1 MSGPAVAVL
10 VLAYRSIDT
19 IEAAVRSALDQRYD
33 RLTVL
38 VREQGG
44 DAAELALLQRIA
56 GDDPR
61 VTITAGPNLGYAG
74 GHDELLRS
82 TDADLVVLLNADAWM
97 APDLVA
103 VAASRFD
110 TDERCGAVQPKVLR
124 PDGTTI
130 DATGIEV
137 RPSRR
142 AVTRVRDVPGEV
154 FGVDGAVA
162 VYRRAA
168 LDDVAVD
175 GEVLPRTFVA
185 YKEDVDLAWRLR
197 WRGWSA
203 WYEPAAVAWHHRGV
217 REVARRRMPPVA
229 RRLGW
234 ANHRLLQRRV
244 EPLRELGRDRWAW
257 LAREIVTWALLLTR
271 PSDVVPSLRHL
282 ASGWEAAGRAGRVIR
297 ERRVPG
303 ADPRRHITRR

>member
-1 MSGPAVAVL
+1 MRAAVL
-10 VLAYRSIDT
+10 VLAYRSIET

-33 RLTVL
+33 GELTVL

-44 DAAELALLQRIA
+44 DALELAVLQRIA
-56 GDDPR
+56 AQDLR
-61 VTITAGPNLGYAG
+61 VTVTAGPNLGYAG

-82 TDADLVVLLNADAWM
+82 TDAELVVLLNADAWM

-103 VAASRFD
+103 VAAARFAAD
-110 TDERCGAVQPKVLR
+110 QRCGAVQPRVLR
-124 PDGTTI
+124 PDGVTV

-142 AVTRVRDVPGEV
+142 ALTRVDDTPGEV

-168 LDDVAVD
+168 LDDAAVD
-175 GEVLPRTFVA
+175 GELLPRSFVA

-203 WYEPAAVAWHHRGV
+203 WYEPGAVAWHRRSV

-234 ANHRLLQRRV
+234 ANHRLMQRRV

-257 LAREIVTWALLLTR
+257 LGREVATWVLLLTR

-282 ASGWEAAGRAGRVIR
+282 AAGWRGAGRAGRLVR
-297 ERRVPG
+297 ERRAPG

>member
-1 MSGPAVAVL
+1 MRAAVL
-10 VLAYRSIDT
+10 VLAYRSIET
-19 IEAAVRSALDQRYD
+19 IEAAVRSALHQRYD
-33 RLTVL
+33 DEVVVL

-44 DAAELALLQRIA
+44 DEAELALLHRIA
-56 GDDPR
+56 AEAPALT
-61 VTITAGPNLGYAG
+61 VTSGPNLGYAG

-82 TDADLVVLLNADAWM
+82 TDAEVVVLLNADAWM

-103 VAASRFD
+103 VAAARLAA
-110 TDERCGAVQPKVLR
+110 DERCGAVQPKVLR
-124 PDGTTI
+124 PDRVTV
-130 DATGIEV
+130 DSTGIEV

-142 AVTRVRDVPGEV
+142 ALTRVEDVAGEV

-168 LDDVAVD
+168 LDDAAVD
-175 GEVLPRTFVA
+175 GEVLPRSFVA

-203 WYEPAAVAWHHRGV
+203 RYEPAALAWHDRNV

-234 ANHRLLQRRV
+234 ANHRLMQRRV

-257 LAREIVTWALLLTR
+257 LGREVVTWLLLLTR
-271 PSDVVPSLRHL
+271 PSDVVPCVRHL
-282 ASGWEAAGRAGRVIR
+282 AAGWEAAGRAGRVVR
-297 ERRVPG
+297 ARRVPG
-303 ADPRRHITRR
+303 ADPRRYITRR